1 MSKAKLLDNGN
12 LLIPVRVEAD
22 NGIFGDAM
30 IEVKPDSEQFK
41 QWLPFL
47 DQEEQERINR

>member
-22 NGIFGDAM
+22 NGIIGDAM

-47 DQEEQERINR
+47 NHEDQKKAI